1 MTSRQMP
8 SFDRTDQRILDIL
21 QSDGRI
27 SFVDLAKRVNLT
39 TTPCVERVR
48 RLERTGVITGYKAV
62 VDAEKMGLSMTVFVE
77 AKLDHTTPD
86 ALERFRSAVLEM
98 DNLIE
103 CYLIA
108 GGFDYLLKLQI
119 ADITAYRHFLAESLP
134 RLTDIQQTR
143 SYIVVEQLKGAAGQH
158 RSDIK

>member
-1 MTSRQMP
+1 MAPRQKQT
-8 SFDRTDQRILDIL
+8 FDRTDQRILDIL
-21 QSDGRI
+21 QHDGRI

-48 RLERTGVITGYKAV
+48 RLERNGVIAGYKAV
-62 VDAEKMGLSMTVFVE
+62 VDAEKMGLAMTVFVE

-86 ALERFRSAVLEM
+86 ALERFRTSVLEL
-98 DNLIE
+98 DNLVE

-108 GGFDYLLKLQI
+108 GEFDYLLKLQI
-119 ADITAYRHFLAESLP
+119 PDITAYRHFLAESLP

-143 SYIVVEQLKGAAGQH
+143 SYIVVEQLKGAARQH
-158 RSDIK
+158 HD